1 MSHTRPYSE
10 LFRQNL
16 LAQRFAQYRRALSHN
31 LGFNE
36 WSISNVEEDVMK
48 NLIKKSVVVLN
59 QKEMERIAG
68 GGGGDLPGHTFP
80 PDRTSN

>member
-1 MSHTRPYSE
+1 
-10 LFRQNL
+10 
-16 LAQRFAQYRRALSHN
+16 
-31 LGFNE
+31 
-36 WSISNVEEDVMK
+36 MK